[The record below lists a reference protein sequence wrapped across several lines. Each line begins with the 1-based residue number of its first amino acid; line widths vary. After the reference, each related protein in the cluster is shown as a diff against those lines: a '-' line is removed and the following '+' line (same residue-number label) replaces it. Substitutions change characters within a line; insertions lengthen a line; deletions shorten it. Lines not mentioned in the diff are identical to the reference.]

1 MLNEGIG
8 TFRNICVREIVGK
21 GQIKPVLFS
30 VFKCIYVPFTP
41 GALSAQRDSREPKFF
56 EFLPNLVSVP
66 LLVPV
71 FSILLFLEL
80 RSRVHDR
87 APVLASLTLGMV
99 CKSEVRCN
107 FVQIRSPL

>member
-1 MLNEGIG
+1 MLNESFG
-8 TFRNICVREIVGK
+8 TLRNIRVREIVGK
-21 GQIKPVLFS
+21 GQITPVLFS
-30 VFKCIYVPFTP
+30 VFKCIYVPFAP
-41 GALSAQRDSREPKFF
+41 GSLSAKRDSHEPKFV
-56 EFLPNLVSVP
+56 EFIPNLVSVP
-66 LLVPV
+66 LFVPV

-107 FVQIRSPL
+107 FVQKRSPL